1 MTKKKTRV
9 LGTQSYINPNTGEI
23 IDMQV
28 IETED
33 SNKDFNFHKMFMKDF
48 ISALE
53 LVGNQKTKVCYWI
66 IDNINKDNML
76 LFSYRQI
83 SEKTGIS
90 LDTVAKTVKA
100 LIDADFLRK
109 SGKILIVN
117 PEIIFKGSAQR
128 RANILHTYKQAE
140 TGDAEMDTRKRIDAI
155 QATIAGLTRQLEALT
170 STLPEQPET
179 TIEELCMNE
188 SKTA

>member
-1 MTKKKTRV
+1 MGKKNVRV

-28 IETED
+28 IETEE
-33 SNKDFNFHKMFMKDF
+33 SNKDFNFHKLFMRDF
-48 ISALE
+48 IAALD
-53 LVGNQKTKVCYWI
+53 LVGNQKTKVCYWL

-83 SEKTGIS
+83 AEKTGICY
-90 LDTVAKTVKA
+90 DTVARTIKT

-109 SGKILIVN
+109 SGKVLIVN
-117 PEIIFKGSAQR
+117 PDIIFKGTAQR
-128 RANILHTYKQAE
+128 RANVLHTYRQAE
-140 TGDAEMDTRKRIDAI
+140 TGDTELNMQKRIDCI
-155 QATIAGLTRQLEALT
+155 QATIDGLNKQLQALLMTQQGQAESQLE
-170 STLPEQPET
+170 E
-179 TIEELCMNE
+179 ICMDE